1 MKQHLWVKALPDH
14 VVISIATLGP
24 IGNFKPAPGTWG
36 TVAGIIWF
44 SIAYW
49 NLNLLGTLVFSAVS
63 IYLAIQ
69 ICWEAENR
77 LKMRDPGKIV
87 LDEFVAIPLCF
98 IGTPQLLHSDFAW
111 VVVLLVFLFFRLFD
125 IWKPFGIKKLQNY
138 PGGIGVVVDDLA
150 AALLTAAVL
159 YLLAFFAVSA
169 GYIGYIETLQ

>member
-1 MKQHLWVKALPDH
+1 MKQHIWVKALPDN
-14 VVISIATLGP
+14 VVLTIATLGP
-24 IGNFKPAPGTWG
+24 IGNIKKAPGTWG
-36 TVAGIIWF
+36 TFAGIIWF
-44 SIAYW
+44 SLVYW
-49 NLNLLGTLVFSAVS
+49 NLDLLGILVFSSVS

-69 ICWEAENR
+69 ICWEAEIR

-98 IGTPQLLHSDFAW
+98 IGAPRLLHSEIAW
-111 VVVLLVFLFFRLFD
+111 IVVLLVFLFFRLFD

-159 YLLAFFAVSA
+159 YLLASFAVSA
-169 GYIGYIETLQ
+169 GYIGYIETIK